1 MLILFMSWIEN
12 IAKGIGNVFEKCRK
26 PLAAIPTILLLYEIN
41 KRPGLSAIALASAI
55 ISRLSEAGIV
65 SELNPDGTQNKICKL
80 IRIIS
85 EEFVN
90 ELHNNAQIVVG
101 SNIGNIMSIGTG
113 SNAGGPVVVQ
123 SQNML
128 PFQIKGILR

>member
-1 MLILFMSWIEN
+1 MSWIEN
-12 IAKGIGNVFEKCRK
+12 IAKGIGNVFDKCRK
-26 PLAAIPTILLLYEIN
+26 PLAAIPTILLLCEIN
-41 KRPGLSAIALASAI
+41 KKPGLSAIALSSAI

-65 SELNPDGTQNKICKL
+65 SELNPDGTQNKTCKL

-101 SNIGNIMSIGTG
+101 SNIGNVISIGQG

-123 SQNML
+123 SQNLL
-128 PFQIKGILR
+128 PFQIKGIIR